1 MFCPNPDCPGVVRS
15 GPAGEYR
22 AEFTNCSECGATLSA
37 EPPQRN
43 PEFSRET
50 GPDEDLDFVVVGRL
64 DNPASLAVA
73 RAMLDEAGIRHFIR
87 NQQSFSPWGGT
98 AGAGVLGPAELA
110 VEPDRA
116 DEAEQLLA
124 NARDAV
130 PVTEIPRFNEP
141 QASTSLGDQ
150 FRNTPSLTRVVFFGA
165 ASALFLAAVVIGL
178 LESERI
184 NGFWLFLGVLMGL
197 VALDAQRRRRQ
208 AYRADR
214 S

>member
-50 GPDEDLDFVVVGRL
+50 GPDEDLGFVVVRQL

-87 NQQSFSPWGGT
+87 NQQSVSPWGSA
-98 AGAGVLGPAELA
+98 AGAGIAGPAELA
-110 VEPDRA
+110 VQADRVA
-116 DEAEQLLA
+116 EAEELLNQVRTA
-124 NARDAV
+124 LNV
-130 PVTEIPRFNEP
+130 
-141 QASTSLGDQ
+141 
-150 FRNTPSLTRVVFFGA
+150 A
-165 ASALFLAAVVIGL
+165 ALH
-178 LESERI
+178 
-184 NGFWLFLGVLMGL
+184 
-197 VALDAQRRRRQ
+197 
-208 AYRADR
+208 
-214 S
+214 